1 MVGAHSQ
8 FRDTELLL
16 FQCLRYFSFK
26 SPYTFLLPWS
36 FRLWLIFRKALP
48 HSPWNGA
55 PHTHLFLSLL
65 CFPHSTSTTHSC
77 SVTQSL
83 RILCDPMDCSLPVS
97 SVHGIIQARILEWV
111 AISFSRES
119 SWPRDRTH
127 ISCFSCSVDGFF
139 ILNIQLSMMVLQLED
154 KLTEGREFCEVHF
167 FLGVQQLKPCL
178 VNNSFSINSWCLLKE
193 WSYWSCC

>member
-36 FRLWLIFRKALP
+36 FRLWLIFRKAFP

-83 RILCDPMDCSLPVS
+83 WILCDPMDCSLPVS
-97 SVHGIIQARILEWV
+97 SVHGISQARILEWV
-111 AISFSRES
+111 AISSSRGS
-119 SWPRDRTH
+119 SWPQGSNLHLLHLLHWLSHCRTH
-127 ISCFSCSVDGFF
+127 FSPIHTCRCERLVKWRSMAFQGTVCASSTVHLITWAFSPLEGGRHLEWQCS
-139 ILNIQLSMMVLQLED
+139 LH
-154 KLTEGREFCEVHF
+154 TR
-167 FLGVQQLKPCL
+167 
-178 VNNSFSINSWCLLKE
+178 
-193 WSYWSCC
+193 